1 MSLVWDMVRKNL
13 DEEAIRVKGRQLRAR
28 RGTSGDYEIVTA
40 PNYFGKYIAY
50 DKKCLSLSS

>member
-1 MSLVWDMVRKNL
+1 MVWDMVRKNL